1 MKTKRKGKNKPKM
14 IEISQSLLESQG
26 FSSSPLF
33 FSPRLQQPK
42 LFPAVSPLPPSFS
55 SSLFIDLGLK
65 GAILE
70 EKRVKL
76 GFSDEIRR
84 RRVKS
89 RRGEISGKIF
99 AAGEISKRKT
109 FGLWTIFAAGEI
121 VFFATKNVRISLTCL
136 HESCSFVS

>member
-1 MKTKRKGKNKPKM
+1 MKTRRKGKNKPKM

-33 FSPRLQQPK
+33 SSPSCSSPASS
-42 LFPAVSPLPPSFS
+42 PAVSELLPLFS

-70 EKRVKL
+70 QKRVKL
-76 GFSDEIRR
+76 SFSDEIRR

-89 RRGEISGKIF
+89 RRGEISGKLFAGGEIIF
-99 AAGEISKRKT
+99 ATGEI
-109 FGLWTIFAAGEI
+109 
-121 VFFATKNVRISLTCL
+121 
-136 HESCSFVS
+136 